1 MEVRVADNCG
11 FCFGVRRAIDLAES
25 TLRSGAEVYCLGPLI
40 HNPQV
45 IERLIERGFRVVEG
59 PEDLP
64 AGATVVIRS
73 HGVAPEIFAKLR
85 EREVH
90 VVDATCPLV
99 KRAQD
104 RARELAR
111 QGYRVV
117 IVGERDHPE
126 VDAIVGI
133 VGTEAVVADCELPD
147 EALSARKV
155 GVIAQTTQDSATLRQ
170 VVRQLVDTLVDT
182 MTGELRVFN
191 TICNATLE
199 RQEAAVKLAG
209 EVEVMFV
216 LGGRNSANTA
226 RLAEICAATGVRTF
240 HMETAD
246 EIDTE
251 VLTGA
256 HTAGVTAGA
265 STPSWIIEEFV
276 KKLEDIP
283 G

>member
-45 IERLIERGFRVVEG
+45 IERLIERGFHVVEG

-73 HGVAPEIFAKLR
+73 HGVAPEVFAKLR
-85 EREVH
+85 EREVR

-133 VGTEAVVADCELPD
+133 VGHEAVVADCELPA
-147 EALSARKV
+147 EALSAPKV

-170 VVRQLVDTLVDT
+170 VVHQLVDTLTD
-182 MTGELRVFN
+182 ELRVFN

-199 RQEAAVKLAG
+199 RQAAAVKLAG

-226 RLAEICAATGVRTF
+226 RLAEICAATGVKTF
-240 HMETAD
+240 QMETAD

-265 STPSWIIEEFV
+265 STPGWIIEEFV
-276 KKLEDIP
+276 KKLEDTP